1 MTTYTDPFTA
11 QTISPSQVA
20 YESLT
25 ISTNTYLTWPVN
37 GNTSFIAANIIEVTA
52 TTAGLSLL
60 MPNAQQVSVG
70 QAVIVRNIGSIAF
83 TVTDNAGTT
92 IINIPPGT
100 PSTSINTYYIYL
112 TNNSTSYGTWANIA
126 MGAGT
131 SSASASTL
139 AGYGLIALANTL
151 NQAYNVT
158 TLYSGLLLSA
168 QNRATFFVWAGGV
181 GTISLPSSSVVGN
194 NWFVM
199 IKNNGSGILTISPGG
214 SDTIDGNSSQQ
225 LQLGESL
232 VLVSNGSSG
241 FDTYGYG
248 RSNTFAYTQLA
259 LTVTGGTT
267 TLTSTQAANT
277 IQEYSGTLT
286 SNQIIILPSTVQ
298 VYIVTN
304 STSGAYTL
312 TFKTTAVGASVIA
325 VPQNQT
331 ITIACDGTNVYSAN
345 TYIASGLSSITVNP
359 GSAASP
365 SINFTG
371 NLVTGFYQPA
381 SNQIGFTANGSS
393 VGIVTSSGWQ
403 LTAGV
408 VGGAF

>member
-1 MTTYTDPFTA
+1 M
-11 QTISPSQVA
+11 
-20 YESLT
+20 
-25 ISTNTYLTWPVN
+25 
-37 GNTSFIAANIIEVTA
+37 
-52 TTAGLSLL
+52 
-60 MPNAQQVSVG
+60 
-70 QAVIVRNIGSIAF
+70 
-83 TVTDNAGTT
+83 
-92 IINIPPGT
+92 
-100 PSTSINTYYIYL
+100 
-112 TNNSTSYGTWANIA
+112 
-126 MGAGT
+126 
-131 SSASASTL
+131 
-139 AGYGLIALANTL
+139 
-151 NQAYNVT
+151 
-158 TLYSGLLLSA
+158 
-168 QNRATFFVWAGGV
+168 
-181 GTISLPSSSVVGN
+181 
-194 NWFVM
+194 
-199 IKNNGSGILTISPGG
+199 
-214 SDTIDGNSSQQ
+214 
-225 LQLGESL
+225 
-232 VLVSNGSSG
+232 
-241 FDTYGYG
+241 
-248 RSNTFAYTQLA
+248 
-259 LTVTGGTT
+259 
-267 TLTSTQAANT
+267 
-277 IQEYSGTLT
+277 
-286 SNQIIILPSTVQ
+286 Q